1 MLTQHNH
8 THRHTH
14 TQPHIQKKTQGCC
27 FWGLNSFCI
36 FASLAVFAP
45 PGLQLLYHNC
55 PNHYKEWSVYSFPA
69 NLQKPQEIP
78 SERELSRNSPNA
90 QNAVHL
96 GIPKDFDM
104 FCFQAET
111 QASSTKALLIKLQN
125 GAETKQL
132 YIWKLCL
139 AVWGVGL

>member
-1 MLTQHNH
+1 MSSNVNDKILQH
-8 THRHTH
+8 
-14 TQPHIQKKTQGCC
+14 
-27 FWGLNSFCI
+27 
-36 FASLAVFAP
+36 
-45 PGLQLLYHNC
+45 LQLLKYTGRFGHGRNK
-55 PNHYKEWSVYSFPA
+55 YVLFSTYIA
-69 NLQKPQEIP
+69 NNNIAKFQKPQEIP

-125 GAETKQL
+125 GAETHPFGRL
-132 YIWKLCL
+132 L
-139 AVWGVGL
+139 